1 MLNNI
6 LKNIDVKSLPKSPLN
21 GRYVYFISN
30 RTDEIIYVGQTM
42 SSGYRFENHRAKAEY
57 KHYRT
62 IEISDNL
69 EMNDV
74 EFMFIVIYRPK
85 YNRQFPTPS
94 FLITMTRIMLDG
106 LELNYDLDNPTLS
119 LVIAGKNRDFWLKAS
134 HIGNKQALFCLDFI
148 NELESKS

>member
-1 MLNNI
+1 MLINLLQNT
-6 LKNIDVKSLPKSPLN
+6 NVKGLQKSPLN

-30 RTDEIIYVGQTM
+30 HTDEIIYVGQTM

-57 KHYRT
+57 KHYRA

-74 EFMFIVIYRPK
+74 EFMFIVLYRPK

-94 FLITMTRIMLDG
+94 FLTTINRIKEG
-106 LELNYDLDNPTLS
+106 CLESVYDLDNPTLS
-119 LVIAGKNRDFWLKAS
+119 LVIAGKTRNFWLKTS
-134 HIGNKQALFCLDFI
+134 YIGNQNAALCIDFI
-148 NELESKS
+148 NELESK